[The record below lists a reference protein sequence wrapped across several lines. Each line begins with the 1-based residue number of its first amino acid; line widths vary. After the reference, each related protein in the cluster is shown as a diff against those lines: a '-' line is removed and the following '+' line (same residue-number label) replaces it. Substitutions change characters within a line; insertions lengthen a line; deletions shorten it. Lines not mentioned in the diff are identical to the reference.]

1 MKKTIPYYILLMVLV
16 ACSKDS
22 KQSNDKELPVIQL
35 TSPSN
40 NQVYSGGQTANITAT
55 ITDNNKLALVH
66 VHIYNNGTGQLVMDI
81 HRSPTGSSYSLNETL
96 QVVAGTEY
104 KIQVVAIDNS
114 ANQQIQTVL
123 ISAN

>member
-40 NQVYSGGQTANITAT
+40 NQVFSGGQTSNITAT

>member
-1 MKKTIPYYILLMVLV
+1 MKKIIPYYILLMVLV

-40 NQVYSGGQTANITAT
+40 NQVFSGGQTSNITAT

>member
-1 MKKTIPYYILLMVLV
+1 MKKIIPYYILLMGLA

-22 KQSNDKELPVIQL
+22 KQSDDKELPVIQL
-35 TSPSN
+35 SSPSN
-40 NQVYSGGQTANITAT
+40 NQIFSGGQTANITAT

-66 VHIYNNGTGQLVMDI
+66 VHIYNNGTGQLVIDI
-81 HRSPTGSSYSLNETL
+81 HRSPAASTYSLNETL
-96 QVVAGTEY
+96 QVQAGIEY

-114 ANQQIQTVL
+114 ANQQVQTVF

>member
-1 MKKTIPYYILLMVLV
+1 MKKIIPYYVLLIVLV

-22 KQSNDKELPVIQL
+22 KQSNDRELPVINL

-40 NQVYSGGQTANITAT
+40 NQIFSGGQTANITAT

-81 HRSPTGSSYSLNETL
+81 HRSPDASTYSLNETL
-96 QVVAGTEY
+96 QVQAGIEY

-114 ANQQIQTVL
+114 ANQQVQTVL
-123 ISAN
+123 ITAN

>member
-1 MKKTIPYYILLMVLV
+1 MKKIIPYYILLIGLA

-22 KQSNDKELPVIQL
+22 KQSSDKELPVITL

-40 NQVYSGGQTANITAT
+40 NQVFSGGQTVNITGT
-55 ITDNNKLALVH
+55 ITDNSKLALVH
-66 VHIYNNGTGQLVMDI
+66 VHIYNNGTGQLIIDI
-81 HRSPTGSSYSLNETL
+81 HRSPDASTYSLNETV
-96 QVVAGTEY
+96 QVLAGIEY

-114 ANQQIQTVL
+114 ANQQVQTVL

>member
-16 ACSKDS
+16 SCSKDN

>member
-1 MKKTIPYYILLMVLV
+1 MKKIIPYYILLMVLV

-22 KQSNDKELPVIQL
+22 RQSDDKELPVIQL
-35 TSPSN
+35 SSPSN
-40 NQVYSGGQTANITAT
+40 NQVFSAGQTANITAN

-66 VHIYNNGTGQLVMDI
+66 VHIYNNGTGQLVIDI
-81 HRSPTGSSYSLNETL
+81 HRSPAGSTYSLNESL
-96 QVVAGTEY
+96 QVQAGIEY

-114 ANQQIQTVL
+114 ANQQVQTVF

>member
-1 MKKTIPYYILLMVLV
+1 MKKIISYYILLIGLA

-22 KQSNDKELPVIQL
+22 KQSSDKELPVITL

-40 NQVYSGGQTANITAT
+40 NQVFSGGQTVNITGT
-55 ITDNNKLALVH
+55 ITDNSKLALVH
-66 VHIYNNGTGQLVMDI
+66 VHIYNNGTGQLIIDI
-81 HRSPTGSSYSLNETL
+81 HRSPDASTYSLNETV
-96 QVVAGTEY
+96 QVLAGIEY

-114 ANQQIQTVL
+114 ANQQVQTVL

>member
-1 MKKTIPYYILLMVLV
+1 MKKIIPYYILLMVLV

>member
-1 MKKTIPYYILLMVLV
+1 MKKIIPYCILLILLN

-22 KQSNDKELPVIQL
+22 KQANDKELPVIQL

-40 NQVYSGGQTANITAT
+40 NQVFSGGQTANIIAT
-55 ITDNNKLALVH
+55 IKDNNKLALVH

-81 HRSPTGSSYSLNETL
+81 HRSPTGSTYSLNETL
-96 QVVAGTEY
+96 QVQTGIEY

-114 ANQQIQTVL
+114 ANQQSQTVF
-123 ISAN
+123 ITAN

>member
-16 ACSKDS
+16 SCSKDS

-96 QVVAGTEY
+96 QVLAGLQY

-114 ANQQIQTVL
+114 ANQDVQTVF

>member
-16 ACSKDS
+16 ACSKDN
-22 KQSNDKELPVIQL
+22 KQSNDKDLPVIQL

-114 ANQQIQTVL
+114 ANQQIQTIL

>member
-1 MKKTIPYYILLMVLV
+1 MKKIIPYYILLMVLV

-40 NQVYSGGQTANITAT
+40 NQVFSGGQTSNITAT

-66 VHIYNNGTGQLVMDI
+66 VHIYNNGTGQLVMDF

>member
-1 MKKTIPYYILLMVLV
+1 MKKIILYYFLLMAFG

-40 NQVYSGGQTANITAT
+40 NQVFSGGETVNITAT

-81 HRSPTGSSYSLNETL
+81 HRSPTGSTYPLNETL
-96 QVVAGTEY
+96 QVQAGIEY

-114 ANQQIQTVL
+114 ANQQVQTVF

>member
-16 ACSKDS
+16 SCSKDS